1 MVLTFILLQFLNII
15 ISTFKSVL
23 LIKGTKAHAAL
34 INAISYSLAI
44 IITYVVSNEISI
56 YYSIPITFIL
66 NLVGVYIGL
75 TILEKLRKDQLWR
88 ISTTIKTEYLE
99 DYIQALRAE
108 GVQLMPYETGRHDYS
123 VVDVFSN
130 NREETSRIQPIIKK
144 YEVKYT
150 ILKNSYEL

>member
-1 MVLTFILLQFLNII
+1 MLN
-15 ISTFKSVL
+15 
-23 LIKGTKAHAAL
+23 
-34 INAISYSLAI
+34 YR
-44 IITYVVSNEISI
+44 
-56 YYSIPITFIL
+56 IPITFIL

-99 DYIQALRAE
+99 DYIKALRAE

-130 NREETSRIQPIIKK
+130 NREETSRIEPIIKK